1 MLTGI
6 DVSHHDGQIDWPSV
20 GVSFA
25 YIKATEGA
33 GYTDP
38 RYTANVAG
46 AKSVGIPFGL
56 YHYFRPDGNAVAQAS
71 HFLQQAGDLT
81 GQLLPML
88 DIEECGKLSWEQLAA
103 SALAWLRHVRSQTGV
118 APGVY
123 LNGNYAAHLG
133 NALRAEAP
141 VLWFAAPD
149 GPEPAAKAFAPWPQ
163 WTIWQSSFKGTI
175 AGVPSPGA
183 TDVDRVRSHDTITS
197 LMVGGKPLKII
208 DHLTGDVLAEATLV
222 PGGWHEEQGK
232 VYVRGYKAR

>member
-6 DVSHHDGQIDWPSV
+6 DVSHHNGAIDWTRV
-20 GVSFA
+20 AVSFA

-33 GYTDP
+33 NYTDP
-38 RYTANVAG
+38 RYYANVAG
-46 AKSVGIPFGL
+46 AKDAGVPFGL
-56 YHYFRPDGNAVAQAS
+56 YHFFKPNGNAVAQAA
-71 HFLQQAGDLT
+71 HFLSQAGDLT

-88 DIEECGKLSWEQLAA
+88 DIEERGTMSWEQLAA

-123 LNGNYAAHLG
+123 LNGEYAKHIG

-141 VLWFAAPD
+141 VLWFAAPAAT
-149 GPEPAAKAFAPWPQ
+149 EPAAKAFPPWPA
-163 WTIWQSSFKGTI
+163 WTIWQSSFKGTV
-175 AGVPSPGA
+175 AGVPSHGA
-183 TDVDRVRSHDTITS
+183 TDIDYVRDHDALTA

-208 DHLTGDVLAEATLV
+208 DHATGDVLAEATLV

-232 VYVRGYKAR
+232 VYVRGYRPR